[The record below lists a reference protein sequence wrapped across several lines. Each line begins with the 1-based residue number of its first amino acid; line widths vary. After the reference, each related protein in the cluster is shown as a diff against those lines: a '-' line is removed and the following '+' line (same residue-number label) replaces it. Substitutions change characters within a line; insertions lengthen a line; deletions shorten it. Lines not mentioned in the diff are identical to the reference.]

1 MSAGGKARQR
11 RLAINRLRLRL
22 ARLVA
27 EEQPVEDTI
36 NRFFARHE
44 FPLVE
49 GPRVTFAVRVQVAEG
64 VWLRHRVVGLPGDL
78 PLRRIP
84 GTDLW
89 YVVVE
94 IPADSRV
101 EYQFERRIPSSLE
114 FQGGSSPLTDDG
126 GWERFNDPANPRIA
140 RSPVGDSSV
149 CFSEGYRV
157 PDWTQFDPDARTGEL
172 IEWTIRSQAQRR
184 DNRVTVYLPA
194 RYSPNTRYP
203 LLIVHDGGD
212 FLEYAGMKTVL
223 DNLIHRLDMA
233 PAVVAFT
240 YPGERLTEYPN
251 SAAHARWITAE
262 LLPELE
268 RRLSLVEQ
276 PGGRALMGA
285 SFGAVAAFSV
295 ARRYPETYGSLLLQ
309 SGSFVFTDIG
319 ADHGEGPSFDPVVKF
334 VNRYRERPVRVAMRL
349 FVSCG
354 VYEDLIV
361 QNRSM
366 LPVFTE
372 AGMEVNYVES
382 RDGHNWDSWRD
393 RLRDGLSWIFPG
405 EQLFVYE

>member
-1 MSAGGKARQR
+1 MRDGGGGGKARQR

-27 EEQPVEDTI
+27 EGQPVDDTI
-36 NRFFARHE
+36 DRFLTRHE
-44 FPLVE
+44 FPIVE
-49 GPRVTFAVRVQVAEG
+49 GARVTFAVRVDVAEG

-78 PLRRIP
+78 PLRRVP

-101 EYQFERRIPSSLE
+101 EYQFERRV
-114 FQGGSSPLTDDG
+114 DG
-126 GWERFNDPANPRIA
+126 RWERFNDPANPRIA
-140 RSPVGDSSV
+140 RSPVGNSSV
-149 CFSEGYRV
+149 CFGQGYRV
-157 PDWTQFDPDARTGEL
+157 PDWTLFDPDARPGDLMEL
-172 IEWTIRSQAQRR
+172 TIRSQAQRR

-194 RYSPNTRYP
+194 RYSTNTRYP

-212 FLEYAGMKTVL
+212 FLEYAAMKTVL

-233 PAVVAFT
+233 ATVVAFT

-268 RRLSLVEQ
+268 QQLSLVGK
-276 PGGRALMGA
+276 PAGRALMGS
-285 SFGAVAAFSV
+285 SFGAVASLSV

-319 ADHGEGPSFDPVVKF
+319 VDHGEGPSFDPVVRF

-349 FVSCG
+349 FISCG

-382 RDGHNWDSWRD
+382 RDGHNWESWRD
-393 RLRDGLSWIFPG
+393 RLRDGLCWIFPG

>member
-1 MSAGGKARQR
+1 VRGGGKARQR
-11 RLAINRLRLRL
+11 RLVINRLRDRL
-22 ARLVA
+22 ARLTA
-27 EEQPVEDTI
+27 EGQPVEDTL
-36 NRFFARHE
+36 NRFFARRE
-44 FPLVE
+44 FPIVE
-49 GPRVTFAVRVQVAEG
+49 GARVTFAVRVDEAEG

-78 PLRRIP
+78 PLRRVP
-84 GTDLW
+84 GADLW

-101 EYQFERRIPSSLE
+101 EYQFERRIH
-114 FQGGSSPLTDDG
+114 GR
-126 GWERFNDPANPRIA
+126 WERFNDPANPRIA
-140 RSPVGDSSV
+140 RSPVGNSSV
-149 CFSEGYRV
+149 CYSQGYRV
-157 PDWTQFDPDARTGEL
+157 PDWARFDPDARPGEL
-172 IEWTIRSQAQRR
+172 VEWTVRSQAQRR

-194 RYSPNTRYP
+194 RYSPDVRYP

-212 FLEYAGMKTVL
+212 FLEYAAMKTVL

-233 PAVVAFT
+233 PTVVAFT

-268 RRLSLVEQ
+268 SRLSLIER
-276 PGGRALMGA
+276 PAGRALMGS
-285 SFGAVAAFSV
+285 SFGAVASLSV
-295 ARRYPETYGSLLLQ
+295 ARRHPHVFGSLLLQ

-319 ADHGEGPSFDPVVKF
+319 ADHGEGPSFDPVVRF
-334 VNRYRERPVRVAMRL
+334 VNRYRERPVRVADRL
-349 FVSCG
+349 FISCG

-361 QNRSM
+361 PNRSM

-382 RDGHNWDSWRD
+382 RDGHNWESWRD